1 MTTENRRNNIDWLV
15 EKLREAERE
24 RDEAVAH
31 ARNLEI
37 DNFRL
42 RVKLQSISNF
52 VCDEEYIEDL
62 YIPDDDY
69 ADLDIPDV
77 EETCGMPSV

>member
-1 MTTENRRNNIDWLV
+1 
-15 EKLREAERE
+15 
-24 RDEAVAH
+24 
-31 ARNLEI
+31 
-37 DNFRL
+37 
-42 RVKLQSISNF
+42 
-52 VCDEEYIEDL
+52 L